1 MPEII
6 WELESWVKENYNAPA
21 CEWTYIG
28 CTSTKDNN
36 VVIFLE

>member
-6 WELESWVKENYNAPA
+6 WELESWVNMQYID
-21 CEWTYIG
+21 YIG